1 MNAENEKQGL
11 ELAALISTLS
21 PKLDST
27 CYVFCSHS
35 AFNDDDLI
43 RLKPLAFIRESEG
56 LSLVLE
62 RAQADGV
69 SLPYNG
75 TFKRITLTVQS
86 SLQAVGL
93 TAVISQAL
101 AQAGIPA
108 NIIAG
113 TYHDH
118 LFVPER
124 FDQKALKVLSS
135 LSGAPFASDHEQD

>member
-1 MNAENEKQGL
+1 MLAENEKQRR
-11 ELAALISTLS
+11 ELTALISTLN
-21 PKLDST
+21 PELDSKR
-27 CYVFCSHS
+27 YVFCSLS

-43 RLKPLAFIRESEG
+43 GLKPLAFIRESEG
-56 LSLVLE
+56 LSLILE
-62 RAQADGV
+62 RAQADEG
-69 SLPYNG
+69 SLPYTG

-86 SLQAVGL
+86 SLEAVGL

-108 NIIAG
+108 NIVAG

-124 FDQKALKVLSS
+124 FDQRALKVLSS
-135 LSGAPFASDHEQD
+135 LSDATFASDHEQV